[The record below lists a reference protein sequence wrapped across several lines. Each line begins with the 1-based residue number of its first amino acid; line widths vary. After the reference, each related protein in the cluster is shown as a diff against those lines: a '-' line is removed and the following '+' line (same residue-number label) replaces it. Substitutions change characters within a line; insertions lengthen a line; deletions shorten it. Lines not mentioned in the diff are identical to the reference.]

1 MLKKK
6 KPICKTTH
14 ARFKRERRCFEEEHL
29 KALEAYAIQA
39 SGLGERVAYL
49 EAELKRLAESSVDK
63 ALSEEHEKTALYLGT
78 REGQREAEEAFRKEK
93 RCFDKM
99 HGFLDGK
106 TPMNLNFGEVIGM
119 FANLCADPMSGGI
132 SARVTVMVPA
142 GMNVPRMSLQ
152 QSLMSARDMFK
163 SAKVTIVKEEEKEKG
178 AS

>member
-1 MLKKK
+1 MLKK
-6 KPICKTTH
+6 KPICRATH
-14 ARFKRERRCFEEEHL
+14 ARFKREKRCFEEEHL

-39 SGLGERVAYL
+39 SGLGERIAYL
-49 EAELKRLAESSVDK
+49 EAQLKGLSESSVGKDL
-63 ALSEEHEKTALYLGT
+63 AEEQEKTAFHNGLH
-78 REGQREAEEAFRKEK
+78 EGQKETEETHRKEK

-99 HGFLDGK
+99 HGFLEGK
-106 TPMNLNFGEVIGM
+106 IPMNLNFGEVIGM

-132 SARVTVMVPA
+132 SARVTVMVPV

-178 AS
+178 AP